1 MRKPIRIDKPK
12 LIIGEGIEEKIVFSR
27 LIKSLKIED
36 IQVESYEG
44 KGNLGKFLKSLH
56 LIPGY
61 QQLQSLGI
69 TRDADESFKSASE
82 SIDNF
87 ISNSNFSAAGTV
99 KITQFIMPDNGS
111 PGMLE
116 DLCLKS
122 IAANEIQCVDDFLEC
137 IYNRCERTPKNLAKA
152 KIHAWLASQVNPGKR
167 LGEAVESGYIKLED
181 EAFQQIIEFIKNI

>member
-1 MRKPIRIDKPK
+1 M
-12 LIIGEGIEEKIVFSR
+12 
-27 LIKSLKIED
+27 
-36 IQVESYEG
+36 
-44 KGNLGKFLKSLH
+44 KSLH